1 MYLFLFRVLGCDV
14 VYQCWHAAVHFCAT
28 LSSSDEIQS
37 KAICHIFNFIDPAW
51 LYLYKLRPRK
61 LVQVRNFTHFKTYL
75 QFCIQL
81 YVIMQ
86 SIFFFLVGTGILH
99 YILQQS
105 IDFRLG
111 WLVWISAVFCI
122 LIAHTNFLYQT
133 WDDFEYYFHVYFID
147 LSKTHNL
154 NFRIWTFWRWLY
166 H

>member
-86 SIFFFLVGTGILH
+86 SIFFFFSGNRYTTLYSSTIH
-99 YILQQS
+99 R
-105 IDFRLG
+105 FPA
-111 WLVWISAVFCI
+111 WLIG
-122 LIAHTNFLYQT
+122 
-133 WDDFEYYFHVYFID
+133 
-147 LSKTHNL
+147 L
-154 NFRIWTFWRWLY
+154 NFGGFLHINRTHKFSIPNVRWFWILFPRVFHWFV
-166 H
+166 